1 MQGSLNQYSL
11 RVFIFLIIILIIS
24 IFVYPVLQ
32 SAFLSNIYINLI
44 IILSLF
50 FGLVFCIYNLYQLQS
65 NYASLANFNIHKSPQ
80 ILVNKAGVIKNLIY
94 ELSENDEIHTFS
106 SSKID
111 KILENIDMSLS
122 SIRETSRYLVGLLVF
137 LGLLG
142 TFWGLLITIGS
153 VGNVIG
159 GLGIDDTNV
168 AGFFNSLKEGLN
180 APLQGMSVAF
190 SSSLLG
196 LAGSL
201 ILGFVDLQLGQAQSK
216 FSQFAEKVILN
227 NSSPDFVSTNSSSD
241 KNALI
246 AIQKIYD
253 NLENLVFSLKETSQN
268 QSQIFSYMK
277 SLTEQI
283 SNLNNS
289 TREQD
294 KKLSNFLSSQLNS
307 QSNILQ
313 LTSQL
318 THEGVLD
325 AKTKKYFENI
335 DKGIQQLIANDKK
348 YKPQNQEVVLDTK
361 TKKFFENMSKD
372 LKQIVSKS
380 KKNKI

>member
-1 MQGSLNQYSL
+1 MQGSLNQYL
-11 RVFIFLIIILIIS
+11 IRVFIFLIVILAIAV
-24 IFVYPVLQ
+24 FAYPVLQ

-50 FGLVFCIYNLYQLQS
+50 FGLGFCIYNLSQLQS

-80 ILVNKAGVIKNLIY
+80 TLTNKAGAINNLIN
-94 ELSENDEIHTFS
+94 ELSESDGHHTFR
-106 SSKID
+106 SSKVD

-122 SIRETSRYLVGLLVF
+122 GIRETSRYLVGLLVF

-142 TFWGLLITIGS
+142 TFWGLLKTIGS

-201 ILGFVDLQLGQAQSK
+201 ILGFVDLQLGQAQGK
-216 FSQFAEKVILN
+216 FSQFAEKVVLG
-227 NSSPDFVSTNSSSD
+227 NSSPDFVSTNTSND
-241 KNALI
+241 KNTLT

-253 NLENLVFSLKETSQN
+253 NLDNLVFSLKETAQN

-277 SLTEQI
+277 TLTEQL
-283 SNLNNS
+283 SNLSANS
-289 TREQD
+289 REQD
-294 KKLSNFLSSQLNS
+294 KKLSNFLSTQLNS

-313 LTSQL
+313 LTNQLSQ
-318 THEGVLD
+318 EGVLD

-335 DKGIQQLIANDKK
+335 DKGIQQLIATNDKK
-348 YKPQNQEVVLDTK
+348 NNQSNQEVVLDTT
-361 TKKFFENMSKD
+361 TKKFFESMSKD
-372 LKQIVSKS
+372 IRQLVSKS
-380 KKNKI
+380 KKK

>member
-1 MQGSLNQYSL
+1 MQGSLNQYL
-11 RVFIFLIIILIIS
+11 IRVFVFLIVILAIAV
-24 IFVYPVLQ
+24 FVYPVLQ

-50 FGLVFCIYNLYQLQS
+50 FGLGFCIYNLSQLQS
-65 NYASLANFNIHKSPQ
+65 NYASLASFNIHKSPQ
-80 ILVNKAGVIKNLIY
+80 TLTNKPGVLKNLIY
-94 ELSENDEIHTFS
+94 ELSESDGHHTFR
-106 SSKID
+106 SSKVD

-122 SIRETSRYLVGLLVF
+122 GIRETSRYLVGLLVF

-142 TFWGLLITIGS
+142 TFWGLLKTIGS

-216 FSQFAEKVILN
+216 FSQFAEKIILG
-227 NSSPDFVSTNSSSD
+227 NSSPDFMSTNTSND
-241 KNALI
+241 KNTLA

-253 NLENLVFSLKETSQN
+253 NLDNLVFSLKETAQN

-277 SLTEQI
+277 SLTEQL
-283 SNLNNS
+283 SNLS
-289 TREQD
+289 ASAREQD
-294 KKLSNFLSSQLNS
+294 KKLSNFLSTQLNS

-313 LTSQL
+313 LTTQL
-318 THEGVLD
+318 AQEGVLD

-335 DKGIQQLIANDKK
+335 DKGIQQLIAANDKK
-348 YKPQNQEVVLDTK
+348 NNQSNQEVVLDTK
-361 TKKFFENMSKD
+361 TKKFFESMSKD
-372 LKQIVSKS
+372 IQQLASKS
-380 KKNKI
+380 KKK

>member
-1 MQGSLNQYSL
+1 MQGSLNQYL
-11 RVFIFLIIILIIS
+11 IRVFVFLIVILAITV
-24 IFVYPVLQ
+24 FVYPVLQ
-32 SAFLSNIYINLI
+32 SAFLSNIYINLV
-44 IILSLF
+44 IILSLL
-50 FGLVFCIYNLYQLQS
+50 FGLGFCIYNLSQLQS
-65 NYASLANFNIHKSPQ
+65 NYASLASFNIHKSPQ
-80 ILVNKAGVIKNLIY
+80 TLTNIPGALKNLVY
-94 ELSENDEIHTFS
+94 ELSESDGHHTFR
-106 SSKID
+106 SSKVD

-122 SIRETSRYLVGLLVF
+122 GIRETSRYLVGLLVF

-142 TFWGLLITIGS
+142 TFWGLLKTIGS

-216 FSQFAEKVILN
+216 FSQFAEKIILG
-227 NSSPDFVSTNSSSD
+227 NSSPDFMSTNTSND
-241 KNALI
+241 KNTLA

-253 NLENLVFSLKETSQN
+253 NLDNLVFSLKETAQN

-277 SLTEQI
+277 SLTEQL
-283 SNLNNS
+283 SNLNAS
-289 TREQD
+289 AREQD
-294 KKLSNFLSSQLNS
+294 KKLSNFLSTQLNS

-313 LTSQL
+313 LTTQL
-318 THEGVLD
+318 AQEGVLD

-335 DKGIQQLIANDKK
+335 DKGIQQLIAANDKK
-348 YKPQNQEVVLDTK
+348 NNQSNQEVVLDTA
-361 TKKFFENMSKD
+361 TKKFFESMSKD
-372 LKQIVSKS
+372 IRQLVSKS
-380 KKNKI
+380 KKK

>member
-1 MQGSLNQYSL
+1 MQGSLNQYL
-11 RVFIFLIIILIIS
+11 IRVFIFLIVILAIAV
-24 IFVYPVLQ
+24 FVYPVLQ

-50 FGLVFCIYNLYQLQS
+50 FGLGFCIYNLSQLQS

-80 ILVNKAGVIKNLIY
+80 TLTNKAGAINNLIN
-94 ELSENDEIHTFS
+94 ELSESDGHHTFR
-106 SSKID
+106 SSKVD

-122 SIRETSRYLVGLLVF
+122 GIRETSRYLVGLLVF

-142 TFWGLLITIGS
+142 TFWGLLKTIGS

-201 ILGFVDLQLGQAQSK
+201 ILGFVDLQLGQAQGK
-216 FSQFAEKVILN
+216 FSQFAEKVVLG
-227 NSSPDFVSTNSSSD
+227 NSSPDFVSTNTSND
-241 KNALI
+241 KNTLT

-253 NLENLVFSLKETSQN
+253 NLDNLVFSLKETAQN

-277 SLTEQI
+277 TLTEQL
-283 SNLNNS
+283 SNLSANS
-289 TREQD
+289 REQD
-294 KKLSNFLSSQLNS
+294 KKLSNFLSTQLNS

-313 LTSQL
+313 LTNQLSQ
-318 THEGVLD
+318 EGVLD

-335 DKGIQQLIANDKK
+335 DKGIQQLIAANDKK
-348 YKPQNQEVVLDTK
+348 NNQSNQEVVLDTT
-361 TKKFFENMSKD
+361 TKKFFESMSKD
-372 LKQIVSKS
+372 IRQLVSKS
-380 KKNKI
+380 KKK

>member
-1 MQGSLNQYSL
+1 MQGSLNQYL
-11 RVFIFLIIILIIS
+11 IRVFIFLIVILAIAV
-24 IFVYPVLQ
+24 FVYPVLQ

-50 FGLVFCIYNLYQLQS
+50 FGLGFCIYNLSQLQS
-65 NYASLANFNIHKSPQ
+65 NYASLANFNIHKSSQ
-80 ILVNKAGVIKNLIY
+80 TLTNKAGAINNLIN
-94 ELSENDEIHTFS
+94 ELSESDGHHTFR
-106 SSKID
+106 SSKVD

-122 SIRETSRYLVGLLVF
+122 GIRETSRYLVGLLVF

-142 TFWGLLITIGS
+142 TFWGLLKTIGS

-201 ILGFVDLQLGQAQSK
+201 ILGFVDLQLGQAQGK
-216 FSQFAEKVILN
+216 FSQFAEKVVLG
-227 NSSPDFVSTNSSSD
+227 NSSPDFVSTNTSND
-241 KNALI
+241 KNTLT

-253 NLENLVFSLKETSQN
+253 NLDNLVFSLKETAQN

-277 SLTEQI
+277 TLTEQL
-283 SNLNNS
+283 SNLSANS
-289 TREQD
+289 REQD
-294 KKLSNFLSSQLNS
+294 KKLSNFLSTQLNS

-313 LTSQL
+313 LTNQLSQ
-318 THEGVLD
+318 EGVLD

-335 DKGIQQLIANDKK
+335 DKGIQQLIATNDKK
-348 YKPQNQEVVLDTK
+348 NNQSNQEVVLDTT
-361 TKKFFENMSKD
+361 TKKFFESMSKD
-372 LKQIVSKS
+372 IRQLVSKS
-380 KKNKI
+380 KKK